1 MVNFHLPNP
10 QTPATITHAVAGPAG
25 GWVFTAQMVG
35 LFVLPV
41 IVLLGQELILHLIGW
56 WEARHGD
63 QG

>member
-10 QTPATITHAVAGPAG
+10 QTPVAITHAVAGPAG

-56 WEARHGD
+56 WEAHHGD